1 MSQPTSYRMNGLPDS
16 GSFLREGPRN
26 GSSDRIAPVL
36 GSVAARQ
43 PVGGAIGSPLTSTSG
58 LTEAVVGATYSPG
71 AGVGGSAPSARS
83 AGRLTHAA
91 APLGQPALSPA
102 LRGGSVAPYA
112 VRNNLRSPRL
122 DSTLLGLGR
131 WLGITLTAVAW
142 LVFLWGMAHLVI
154 AAVHNAGGE
163 LGAGIDATL
172 RGAKCCLGAF
182 LLALAGVP
190 QWLVSQR
197 KLDAVRLLRN

>member
-1 MSQPTSYRMNGLPDS
+1 MSQPTSYRMNGLAES
-16 GSFLREGPRN
+16 GSFLREG
-26 GSSDRIAPVL
+26 SSDRIASSRGVIPVR
-36 GSVAARQ
+36 GA
-43 PVGGAIGSPLTSTSG
+43 VGGPGGPQSSSG
-58 LTEAVVGATYSPG
+58 ASLSEAVV
-71 AGVGGSAPSARS
+71 RS
-83 AGRLTHAA
+83 AYSGAVATSSSAASVRAAERLTRPA
-91 APLGQPALSPA
+91 APLGRPALSPA

-112 VRNNLRSPRL
+112 VRNNLRTPRL
-122 DSTLLGLGR
+122 DSTLLGLQR

-142 LVFLWGMAHLVI
+142 MVFLWGMAHLVI

-163 LGAGIDATL
+163 LGASIDATV

-197 KLDAVRLLRN
+197 KLDSARLLRN